1 MEQHTVRLLGPSYLL
16 FADET
21 GTKSATAIFRVGTG
35 TTEVQ
40 LSSNTF
46 TQVGGDPIGG
56 PELIA
61 FKISIG
67 NQAEITVHP
76 EKDLTSGPNSWAVLQ
91 TPKPVGGQLVFDL
104 QVIQDGNE
112 ENVFFSAIAAAGQD
126 SIIPPPII
134 HPTTTIDDGA
144 VYNDLSLGILNVT
157 YTTGGNV
164 VVTSPVG
171 RGNDTGGLL
180 TGYIDHFDIRVTD
193 VVQKWYPA
201 RIVNGEKGLPLVVF
215 GEPTA
220 PSLAIIK
227 GSGPAEI
234 VSLIQ

>member
-21 GTKSATAIFRVGTG
+21 GTSSATAVFRVGTG

-61 FKISIG
+61 FNISFG
-67 NQAEITVHP
+67 DQTEMTVHP
-76 EKDLTSGPNSWAVLQ
+76 QADFTSGPYSWAVLQ
-91 TPKPVGGQLVFDL
+91 TPSHTGGQTVFDL
-104 QVIQDGNE
+104 QVMQDGT
-112 ENVFFSAIAAAGQD
+112 ENVVLFSGVVAANQD

-134 HPTTTIDDGA
+134 HPTITIDDGA
-144 VYNDLSLGILNVT
+144 VYNDLRLGILNVT
-157 YTTGGNV
+157 YTTGNVV

-201 RIVNGEKGLPLVVF
+201 RIVKGEKGLPLVVF

-220 PSLAIIK
+220 PSLAIIQ

-234 VSLIQ
+234 VSLIP